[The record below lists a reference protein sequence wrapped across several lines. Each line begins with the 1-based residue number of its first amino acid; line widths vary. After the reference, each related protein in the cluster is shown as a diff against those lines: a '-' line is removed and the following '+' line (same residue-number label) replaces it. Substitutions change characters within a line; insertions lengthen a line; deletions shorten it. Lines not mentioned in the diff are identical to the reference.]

1 MENQTSADIN
11 EAQNKITTE
20 SDYITAVLCTHNT
33 YQLPLCVEME
43 GHSSKKKEVRKQKVQ
58 YSMPK

>member
-11 EAQNKITTE
+11 EAQITTE

-43 GHSSKKKEVRKQKVQ
+43 GHSSKKKMK
-58 YSMPK
+58 